1 MNIVILTPYTLYELE
16 KKIDNDK
23 TQYIQNN
30 IYTFLFSFFFSHLE
44 KKKITGYFFFYTI
57 KSRSC
62 GDVIEMNL
70 PE

>member
-30 IYTFLFSFFFSHLE
+30 IYTFLFSFFSHLE
-44 KKKITGYFFFYTI
+44 KKITGYFFSIQLNPDLVGTSLKLTYLN
-57 KSRSC
+57 
-62 GDVIEMNL
+62 D
-70 PE
+70 